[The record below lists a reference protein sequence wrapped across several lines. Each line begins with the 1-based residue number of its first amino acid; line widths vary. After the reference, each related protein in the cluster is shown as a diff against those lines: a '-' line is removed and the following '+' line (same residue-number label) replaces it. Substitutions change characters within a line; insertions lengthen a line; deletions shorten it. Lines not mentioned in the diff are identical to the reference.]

1 MVVSDSRTEA
11 LNILAGGT
19 GDVISCS
26 TQVTPMILEIE
37 MKKEGIK
44 KEGDEE
50 D

>member
-1 MVVSDSRTEA
+1 MSDSRTEA
-11 LNILAGGT
+11 LNILTGGS
-19 GDVISCS
+19 GDAISCS
-26 TQVTPMILEIE
+26 KQVTPMILEIE